1 MFSITVDLTDQWVAP
16 LYEHVHHGR
25 CFDLFEQARIELL
38 KAIGFPIEMLLG
50 QGKALVIAKVEAA
63 YKREVKKGLVTGT
76 CEDMTI
82 HGRALLVHQ
91 RILNARGKVAVE
103 ARIESVF
110 MDMDTRRSRDVPE
123 EFAIAFLGWAKG

>member
-1 MFSITVDLTDQWVAP
+1 MFSITVDLTDQWVTP
-16 LYEHVHHGR
+16 VYDHVHHGR

-38 KAIGFPIEMLLG
+38 KAIGFPNDMLLG

-63 YKREVKKGLVTGT
+63 YKREVKKGVVSVT

-82 HGRALLVHQ
+82 DGRTLLVHQ
-91 RILNARGKVAVE
+91 RILNARGKVAVD

-110 MDMDTRRSRDVPE
+110 MDMDTRRGMDVPGD
-123 EFAIAFLGWAKG
+123 FAIAFLGWAKG